1 LVRVVPS
8 WTEPLVAKGST
19 LIGGPLGAHAVIG
32 RARFWTPLRVILA
45 MAVLTCALGWL
56 FKAPCL
62 QQFQGGDGK
71 LALDWRGNHQYV
83 SLCYTDIVTL
93 WNDHRLAG
101 GGLPYTTSW
110 VDVRVDVRVDG
121 AGTPDQRVHY
131 MDYPVV
137 TGYGLWVLAKLTSR
151 YLALAH
157 SLGVSGPSIVQP
169 SQLPVALPEVLF
181 FDIVAVTM
189 VLAWL
194 CVVWS
199 VHRQRP
205 SRPWDAALVAV
216 SPVVAFHIFTGVDA
230 WAVGLTALGMCA
242 LARGRPVGAGV
253 LIGLAAA
260 AKVYPALLL
269 LPVLL
274 VAWRRSGVGAP
285 LLGDRDSGRAFAVA
299 GRVLGS
305 AAAAWAVVNLPV
317 ALFQT
322 PGWLE
327 FLRYG
332 VSRRVEPDSIWY
344 ALSSFTGWPGFDGV
358 LTPGQ
363 SPVRLDM
370 VAIGCFALCCGGL
383 VVLPAKAP
391 RPPRL
396 ASLSFLVVAAALL
409 VSKAPNPQFAL
420 WLVPLAVL
428 ALPHW
433 RLLLAWT
440 AFEAALWIPRM
451 YFYVGENNKGLP
463 EQAYE
468 TVVVFRNAVLVVL
481 MVLVVRTVLNPGTDV
496 VPRLGS
502 DDPDWPEPVPAGP
515 VPEVPVSAEPVSAGA
530 DVPELDVVGRGPDVP
545 ELDVVGRGPDVVGP
559 DRSVEPVTRSG
570 SAAPAADTPGHP
582 A

>member
-1 LVRVVPS
+1 VVPS
-8 WTEPLVAKGST
+8 WTEPLVSKASP
-19 LIGGPLGAHAVIG
+19 LIGGPLGGHAVIG

-45 MAVLTCALGWL
+45 LAVLTCALGWL

-62 QQFQGGDGK
+62 QQFQAGDGK

-93 WNDHRLAG
+93 WTDHRLG
-101 GGLPYTTSW
+101 TGELPYTAGW
-110 VDVRVDVRVDG
+110 VDG
-121 AGTPDQRVHY
+121 AGTPDQHIRH

-137 TGYGLWVLAKLTSR
+137 TGYGLWVLAKLTNR
-151 YLALAH
+151 YLGLAG

-169 SQLPVALPEVLF
+169 TTLPTALPEVVF

-189 VLAWL
+189 VAAWL

-199 VHRQRP
+199 VHRQRR
-205 SRPWDAALVAV
+205 SRPWDAALVAI
-216 SPVVAFHIFTGVDA
+216 SPVLAFHVFTGVDA

-242 LARGRPVGAGV
+242 LARGRPSGAGV

-260 AKVYPALLL
+260 AKVYPALIL

-274 VAWRRSGVGAP
+274 VAWRRGTRGTSPVRLGEWDGRRDPAVAARVVGA
-285 LLGDRDSGRAFAVA
+285 AV
-299 GRVLGS
+299 L
-305 AAAAWAVVNLPV
+305 AWAAVNLPV

-327 FLRYG
+327 FVRYG
-332 VSRRVEPDSIWY
+332 ISRRVEPDSIWY

-358 LTPGQ
+358 LKPGQ

-370 VAIGCFALCCGGL
+370 VALGCLALCCGAL
-383 VVLPAKAP
+383 VVLTVKAP
-391 RPPRL
+391 RPPRV

-409 VSKAPNPQFAL
+409 VGKAPNPQFAL

-428 ALPHW
+428 ALPRW
-433 RLLLAWT
+433 RLLLTWMAV
-440 AFEAALWIPRM
+440 EAALWIPRM
-451 YFYVGENNKGLP
+451 YFYVGEANKGLP

-468 TVVVFRNAVLVVL
+468 TAVLIRDAVL
-481 MVLVVRTVLNPGTDV
+481 IALMTLVVRSVLRPQSDPV
-496 VPRLGS
+496 RRLGV
-502 DDPDWPEPVPAGP
+502 DDPDWPPA
-515 VPEVPVSAEPVSAGA
+515 AE
-530 DVPELDVVGRGPDVP
+530 L
-545 ELDVVGRGPDVVGP
+545 
-559 DRSVEPVTRSG
+559 TRTG
-570 SAAPAADTPGHP
+570 SAAPAVDTPDRQ

>member
-1 LVRVVPS
+1 MSGPKQTRTLVRVVPS
-8 WTEPLVAKGST
+8 WTEPLVAKASP
-19 LIGGPLGAHAVIG
+19 LIGGPLGSHAVIG
-32 RARFWTPLRVILA
+32 RARYWTPLRVILA
-45 MAVLTCALGWL
+45 MAILTCALGWL

-62 QQFQGGDGK
+62 QQFQAGDGK

-93 WNDHRLAG
+93 WTDHHLG
-101 GGLPYTTSW
+101 TGELPYTAHW
-110 VDVRVDVRVDG
+110 VDGIGTADQHVR
-121 AGTPDQRVHY
+121 Y

-137 TGYGLWVLAKLTSR
+137 TGYGLWVLAKLTNR
-151 YLALAH
+151 YLGLAN

-169 SQLPVALPEVLF
+169 SKLPTALPEVVF

-194 CVVWS
+194 AAVWS

-205 SRPWDAALVAV
+205 SRPWDAALMAI

-253 LIGLAAA
+253 LVGLATA
-260 AKVYPALLL
+260 AKVYPALIL

-274 VAWRRSGVGAP
+274 VAWRRSSRGDAAVR
-285 LLGDRDSGRAFAVA
+285 LGEWDGSREWRVA
-299 GRVLGS
+299 GRVVG
-305 AAAAWAVVNLPV
+305 AAVLTWAAVDLPV

-332 VSRRVEPDSIWY
+332 MARRVEPDSVWF
-344 ALSSFTGWPGFDGV
+344 ALSSFTGWAGFDGV
-358 LTPGQ
+358 LKPGQ
-363 SPVRLDM
+363 SPIRLDL
-370 VAIGCFALCCGGL
+370 VAIGCFALCCGAL
-383 VVLPAKAP
+383 VVLAAKAP

-396 ASLSFLVVAAALL
+396 ASLSFLVVAAVLL

-428 ALPHW
+428 ALPRW
-433 RLLLAWT
+433 RLLLTWMAV
-440 AFEAALWIPRM
+440 EAVLWPLRM
-451 YFYVGENNKGLP
+451 YFYVGQDNKGLP

-468 TVVVFRNAVLVVL
+468 TAVLIRDAVL
-481 MVLVVRTVLNPGTDV
+481 LLLIVLVVRTVLRPDTD
-496 VPRLGS
+496 PLRRLGA
-502 DDPDWPEPVPAGP
+502 DDPDWPAAG
-515 VPEVPVSAEPVSAGA
+515 E
-530 DVPELDVVGRGPDVP
+530 
-545 ELDVVGRGPDVVGP
+545 
-559 DRSVEPVTRSG
+559 VTRNG
-570 SAAPAADTPGHP
+570 SAAPAPDRPGHP